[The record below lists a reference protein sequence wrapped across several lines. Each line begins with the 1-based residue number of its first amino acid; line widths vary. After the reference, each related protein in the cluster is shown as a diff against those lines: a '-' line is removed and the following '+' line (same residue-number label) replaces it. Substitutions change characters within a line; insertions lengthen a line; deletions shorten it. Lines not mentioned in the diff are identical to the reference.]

1 MWKLC
6 PILALALALSGL
18 LAANAPG
25 GGRPPGV
32 RITPSPYQSSRSVV
46 MAPNGMVATSH
57 PLAAQAGLEVLRK
70 GGNAVDAAIAVNA
83 MLGLVEPMSCGIGGD
98 LFAILWDNK
107 TQKLYGLNA
116 SGRSPYKAT
125 RELFARKKLKEIPE
139 LGPLTWSVPGCVDGW
154 EELRKRFGTMSLETL
169 LQPSIAY
176 AEGGFP
182 VSEVITEHWRV
193 AVPKLKPHPDSVRTF
208 LPWGHSPKPGEVF
221 KNPNLAR
228 SYRELARGGRDAFY
242 KGRIASE
249 IVAYAEKNGGLFTL
263 KDFAD
268 HTSTWV
274 QPVSTT
280 YRGYEVWELPPPGQG
295 IAVLQ
300 MLNILEGYD
309 LKKMGPTSPDY
320 WHILTEAKKLAYAD
334 RARFYTDPDFVKVP
348 VAELIS
354 KSYAEQRRKL
364 IDLDTARKEVPA
376 GDVKLGKA
384 DTVYLTVVDKDRNC
398 VSLIQSNYFGFGSGM
413 VPGELGFAL
422 QNRGTL
428 FALDPK
434 HLNRLEPHKR
444 PFHTIIPAMVTLK
457 GKPWF
462 VFGVMGGD
470 MQPQGQVQVLVNLI
484 DFGMNVQ
491 EAGEA
496 PRLEHVGSAT
506 PKGKPGAKDGGQVK
520 AERGIPPAV
529 AFELFRR
536 GHQVCI
542 VIRNGGGY
550 QGILI
555 DPKTNMLHGGAEY
568 RTDGCAVGY

>member
-1 MWKLC
+1 MWKLY
-6 PILALALALSGL
+6 PLLALALALTFL
-18 LAANAPG
+18 LAARSSG
-25 GGRPPGV
+25 DRPTGV
-32 RITPSPYQSSRSVV
+32 RLSPAAYQTGRSAVL
-46 MAPNGMVATSH
+46 APNGMVATSH
-57 PLAAQAGLEVLRK
+57 PLAAQVGLDVLRK
-70 GGNAVDAAIAVNA
+70 GGNAIDAAIAINA
-83 MLGLVEPMSCGIGGD
+83 TLGVVEPMSCGIGGD
-98 LFAILWDNK
+98 LFAIVWDSK
-107 TQKLYGLNA
+107 TKKLYGLNA

-125 RELFARKKLKEIPE
+125 RALFAQKKLKEIPE

-154 EELRKRFGTMSLETL
+154 DVLLKRFGSMPLDAL

-182 VSEVITEHWRV
+182 VTEVIAGFWRKGEE
-193 AVPKLKPHPDSVRTF
+193 KLKPYPDSVKTY
-208 LPWGHSPKPGEVF
+208 LPNGRPLRFGEVF
-221 KNPNLAR
+221 RNPNLAR
-228 SYRELARGGRDAFY
+228 TYRTLAKDGRDAFY

-249 IVAYAEKNGGLFTL
+249 IVAYSDKNGGLFTL
-263 KDFAD
+263 KDFTE

-274 QPVSTT
+274 DPVSTT

-309 LKKMGPTSPDY
+309 LQKLGPTSADY
-320 WHILTEAKKLAYAD
+320 WHLLVEAKKLAFAD
-334 RARFYTDPDFVKVP
+334 RARFYADPDFAKLP
-348 VAELIS
+348 TAELIS
-354 KSYAEQRRKL
+354 KEYAAKRRQRIDPQKALKDVPSGDPKL
-364 IDLDTARKEVPA
+364 EH
-376 GDVKLGKA
+376 G

-428 FALDPK
+428 FALDAK
-434 HLNRLEPHKR
+434 HLNRLEPHRR

-457 GKPWF
+457 GRPWF
-462 VFGVMGGD
+462 CFGVMGGD
-470 MQPQGQVQVLVNLI
+470 MQPQGQVQVLLNLI

-496 PRLEHVGSAT
+496 PRVQHFGSAT
-506 PKGKPGAKDGGQVK
+506 PTGKPASPDGGQVK
-520 AERGIPPAV
+520 AERGLPPGV
-529 AFELFRR
+529 VEELSRR
-536 GHQVCI
+536 GHQACI
-542 VIRNGGGY
+542 VIHSQGGY